1 MKVVT
6 PSEMS
11 EMDRQTIAHGIA
23 DYELMERA
31 GARCFEVIN
40 QEIPEHSKILV
51 LCGSGNN
58 GGDGQVIARLCRH
71 HGHQAEVLFTGNPDH
86 FTPNSRQNFNRLQ
99 GIGLPYTFYSEMNE
113 AVRKQIQE
121 ADVIVDA
128 VFGNGLKNRPLYPK
142 IKSLFEQVNRA
153 KATVYAVDVP
163 SGLRGSNGL
172 TVGSAICADRTLVI
186 QNPKVGL
193 LLEDG
198 PDFLGQA
205 TAVDV
210 GISEAYTDSQKWL
223 LDAASVPKLT
233 GRKKNSNK
241 YDYGTLSVIAGS
253 QGMIGAGL
261 MCSSAC
267 LRAGAGM
274 VSTWVPDSIYNIV
287 AAQMPWEI
295 MVKPY
300 GPGELVSQLEDY
312 RASAYVFGPGVGRK
326 TDEKALLRWLVQ
338 SEKPVVIDADGL
350 YHLAQDKA
358 VLKGHRGAVILTP
371 HAGEFCRL
379 CQIDKAAYQENSMDL
394 GAAFAAEYQV
404 VLVLKGYRTRI
415 FIPHGADPSQCEIW
429 FNTTGNPG
437 MATAGSGDVLT
448 GIIAGLLSQT
458 ESAAD
463 AVKLGVY
470 LHGLAGDLA
479 AKQNGLCALN
489 AGDLIRMLPQALQH
503 YYTKECS

>member
-113 AVRKQIQE
+113 EVQNQIQK

-142 IKSLFEQVNRA
+142 ITALFEAVNQS
-153 KATVYAVDVP
+153 KAVVYAIDIP

-172 TVGSAICADRTLVI
+172 TVGAAVRADRTLVI

-193 LLEDG
+193 LLENG
-198 PDFLGQA
+198 PDFLGRA
-205 TAVDV
+205 TVLDV
-210 GISEAYTDSQKWL
+210 GILETYTDSQKML
-223 LDAASVPKLT
+223 LEASSLPNCIE
-233 GRKKNSNK
+233 RKKNSHK
-241 YDYGTLSVIAGS
+241 YDYGALSIIAGS

-267 LRAGAGM
+267 LKAGAGM
-274 VSTWVPDSIYNIV
+274 VSTWVPENIYDIV

-300 GPGELVSQLEDY
+300 RSGELVPQLADT

-326 TDEKALLRWLVQ
+326 RDAKPLFNWLVQ
-338 SEKPVVIDADGL
+338 SEKPLVIDADGL
-350 YHLAQDKA
+350 YYLAQNKSI
-358 VLKGHRGAVILTP
+358 LKGHQGDIILTP

-379 CQIDKAAYQENSMDL
+379 CGIDKDDYRENSMETA
-394 GAAFAAEYQV
+394 AAFAAAYQV
-404 VLVLKGYRTRI
+404 ILVLKGYHTRI
-415 FIPHGADPSQCEIW
+415 FIPHGSDPSQCEVW

-448 GIIAGLLSQT
+448 GVIAGLLSQT
-458 ESAAD
+458 QNAGDAA
-463 AVKLGVY
+463 KLGVY

-479 AKQNGLCALN
+479 AGKYGMCALN
-489 AGDLIRMLPQALQH
+489 ATDLIRMLPQALQRSVH
-503 YYTKECS
+503 E